1 MNLRVFAFACV
12 VAASTLTTL
21 VESRIDK
28 VRLSHDDR
36 PLILVAE
43 PFGFNENG
51 VIEMEIGKVT
61 IFLPENSA
69 TADKTR
75 IGMALR
81 TDDVDAEV
89 TRPSSSEECLLED
102 GNARVL
108 FTLEE
113 VDNNRAK
120 DGIFYYKNSITE
132 GSGGIY
138 SLYFVNC
145 LEDSDVTVS
154 IATSMYNALPNGGK
168 DYLSAGK
175 KLLPA
180 VYMVMFIC
188 SLLMLGVWGNLLSK
202 RRLHVQRVHVLMLVL
217 VVFKALTLLSQYG
230 MNHYI
235 QKTGD
240 PEGWNIAFYIFS
252 FLRGLMFFTVI
263 ILLGTGYSYF
273 KPFLS
278 DNEKKL
284 LMFVIPL
291 QVLANVAI
299 IIMDEDSPADRDW
312 FTWRDIFHL
321 LDIIC
326 CCAVLFPIVWSIK
339 RLREAATTDG
349 KAARNLEK
357 LALFKQFYIMVVAYV
372 YFTRIIVYLLQATLP
387 YQYTWIG
394 DAAGEIAT
402 LAFYIMT
409 GFKFQPAQ
417 HNPYLSLEEA
427 EMAEL

>member
-1 MNLRVFAFACV
+1 MASRGLFCLAVLV
-12 VAASTLTTL
+12 LAATLA
-21 VESRIDK
+21 EARIDK
-28 VRLSHDDR
+28 VKLNHDDR
-36 PLILVAE
+36 SIILVAE

-51 VIEMEIGKVT
+51 VIEMEIGKATV
-61 IFLPENSA
+61 FLPENSA
-69 TADKTR
+69 AADKTK
-75 IGMALR
+75 IGMVLV
-81 TDDVDAEV
+81 TDDVDTEA
-89 TRPSSSEECLLED
+89 TRPSDNEGCLLD
-102 GNARVL
+102 DQSSRVL

-113 VDNNRAK
+113 VENNRAK

-132 GSGGIY
+132 GNGGIY
-138 SLYFVNC
+138 SLYFANC
-145 LEDSDVTVS
+145 LEDSDVTLS
-154 IATSMYNALPNGGK
+154 MATSLYNALPNGGK

-180 VYMVMFIC
+180 VYMVVFIC
-188 SLLMLGVWGNLLSK
+188 SLVMLALWGNLISK
-202 RRLHVQRVHVLMLVL
+202 RRMHVQRVHVLMLVL
-217 VVFKALTLLSQYG
+217 VIFKSLTLLSQYG

-240 PEGWNIAFYIFS
+240 PEGWNIAFYVFS

-284 LMFVIPL
+284 LMVVIPL
-291 QVLANVAI
+291 QVLANIAI

-349 KAARNLEK
+349 KAARNMEK

-387 YQYTWIG
+387 YQYTWLG
-394 DAAGEIAT
+394 DAAGEVAT
-402 LAFYIMT
+402 LAFYVTT
-409 GFKFQPAQ
+409 GLKFQPAQ